1 MPKRKKHAPEF
12 KARGGRWLAHHIKA
26 NRESFKTIEPSKSAG
41 ELPSFML
48 RTACFRVTDAG
59 QLAAR

>member
-1 MPKRKKHAPEF
+1 MPKRKGHAPEL
-12 KARGGRWLAHHIKA
+12 KARGRWVAHHIKA
-26 NRESFKTIEPSKSAG
+26 NRESLETIEPSKSAG